1 LIITNVL
8 SIKWQYR
15 KTIIMEPDLS
25 KIKPIL
31 QGRSKLDENMKK
43 IKYKIMVMSGK
54 GGVGKT
60 TVAVNL
66 AVELSNRGYKVG
78 LLDSD
83 IHGPNVPKM
92 LNIEDEQLYGDDSG
106 IYPLEITP
114 NLKVISIG
122 MMLPEKDAPIIWR
135 GSLKHKMIQQFLEQ
149 VNWGELD
156 FLVIDLPPGTG
167 DEPLSI
173 AQLIKDVSGVVI
185 VITPQEVALMDARKA
200 INFAKEL
207 NLKILGIIENM
218 AGSVFGEGGGIKVSN
233 EYNVP
238 FLGKIPM
245 DPEIV
250 KSGDSGEPFVLKDTE
265 SAKIFKEIVE
275 KIINNLPK
283 KEE

>member
-1 LIITNVL
+1 
-8 SIKWQYR
+8 
-15 KTIIMEPDLS
+15 MEPDLS

-66 AVELSNRGYKVG
+66 AVELSNKGYKVG

-156 FLVIDLPPGTG
+156 FLVVDLPPGTG

-218 AGSVFGEGGGIKVSN
+218 VGSVFGEGGGEKVSK

-265 SAKIFKEIVE
+265 SAKVFKEIVE

-283 KEE
+283 KEG

>member
-1 LIITNVL
+1 MTV
-8 SIKWQYR
+8 
-15 KTIIMEPDLS
+15 MEQDLS

-31 QGRSKLDENMKK
+31 QGRSQLDENMKK

-66 AVELSNRGYKVG
+66 AVELSNRGYRVG

-92 LNIEDEQLYGDDSG
+92 LNLENEQLYGDDSG
-106 IYPLEITP
+106 IYPMEVTP

-122 MMLPEKDAPIIWR
+122 MMLPEQDAPIIWR

-173 AQLIKDVSGVVI
+173 AQLIKDVSGVII
-185 VITPQEVALMDARKA
+185 VVTPQEVALMDAKKA
-200 INFAKEL
+200 IKFAKEL
-207 NLKILGIIENM
+207 NLKILGLIENM
-218 AGSVFGEGGGIKVSN
+218 TGNIFGEGGGEKATR
-233 EYNVP
+233 EYDIP
-238 FLGKIPM
+238 FLGRLSM

-250 KSGDSGEPFVLKDTE
+250 RSGDSGEPFVLKDIE
-265 SAKIFKEIVE
+265 SAKKFKEMVDR
-275 KIINNLPK
+275 IIKNLQ
-283 KEE
+283 